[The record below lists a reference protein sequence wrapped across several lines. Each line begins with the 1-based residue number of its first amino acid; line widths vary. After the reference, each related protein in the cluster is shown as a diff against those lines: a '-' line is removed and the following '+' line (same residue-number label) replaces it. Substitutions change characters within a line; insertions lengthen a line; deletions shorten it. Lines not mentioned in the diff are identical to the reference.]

1 MSIEEKIY
9 IVGHKKPD
17 LDSIA
22 SALGYQTYRNSQGDF
37 NYYAIR
43 CDKISPLTEWVF
55 NKFETRLPEY
65 IPNISGMN
73 IVLVDH
79 TYPES
84 RPKGWEK
91 AKILE
96 VIDHHDVKLEDILP
110 KRITIRQ
117 CGSTSSLIAEM
128 MFVSN
133 MKIPF
138 NIAGILLSAILD
150 DTLNLESPTT
160 KDLDM
165 DMAYRLAHICSIE
178 DTDEFAREIFTKKD
192 IWNEMNAK
200 EIIEMD
206 IKEVEIKGNRVS
218 ISQVE
223 TIENRGI
230 RLDEIIEELKSL
242 NKKEP
247 INLRIVMITDLV
259 KKECNLLVVGSDIV
273 LFENVLGERIVNYMV
288 YLPNVVSRKKQIL
301 PIIEKM
307 YS

>member
-1 MSIEEKIY
+1 MNDKIY

-22 SALGYQTYRNSQGDF
+22 SALGYQAYRHSQGDF

-43 CDKISPLTEWVF
+43 GDKENPLTKWVF
-55 NKFETRLPEY
+55 EKYETRLPEY

-79 TYPES
+79 TYPEN

-91 AKILE
+91 ANILE
-96 VIDHHDVKLEDILP
+96 VIDHHDVKLEDIVP
-110 KRITIRQ
+110 KRILIRP
-117 CGSTSSLIAEM
+117 CGSTSSLVAEM
-128 MFVSN
+128 MFASN

-138 NIAGILLSAILD
+138 NIAGILLCAILD

-160 KDLDM
+160 TDLDV
-165 DMAYRLAHICSIE
+165 DIVYRLAHICDIE
-178 DTDEFAREIFTKKD
+178 STEELFREIFSKKD
-192 IWNEMNAK
+192 IWNEMSAR

-206 IKEVEIKGNRVS
+206 MKEIDVNGRKVC

-223 TIENRGI
+223 TMGNDHIEKNKI
-230 RLDEIIEELKSL
+230 LDELTEIE
-242 NKKEP
+242 KEDP
-247 INLRIVMITDLV
+247 SNLRIVMITDLI
-259 KKECNLLVVGSDIV
+259 KKDCNLLVVGKDISI
-273 LFENVLGERIVNYMV
+273 FENVLGEKIVGNMV
-288 YLPNVVSRKKQIL
+288 HLPNVVSRKKQIL